1 MKRFVTFAF
10 VIALFLAMFTMP
22 ALAQDTIPSDAAT
35 NTLSYVIVVVL
46 AVLLVGAMIFGAYV
60 TGWLA
65 KLVPPE
71 TAASIYQSGVRF
83 GFQVALDKAA
93 KTASPLDDEFL
104 TELARTRGMVVEKI
118 TAPDGTVQYVVKSAV
133 TPSPSLPT
141 SGAATVYPDAG

>member
-1 MKRFVTFAF
+1 MKHLRIILI
-10 VIALFLAMFTMP
+10 IALFLALFTVP
-22 ALAQDTIPSDAAT
+22 ALAQDAPSDAAA

-93 KTASPLDDEFL
+93 KTASPLDDEFF
-104 TELARTRGMVVEKI
+104 TELARARGYAVEKI
-118 TAPDGTVQYVVKSAV
+118 TAPDGATRYVVTPPELPVPNSRQSA
-133 TPSPSLPT
+133 L
-141 SGAATVYPDAG
+141 

>member
-1 MKRFVTFAF
+1 MKHLRIILIVALSL
-10 VIALFLAMFTMP
+10 ALFTVP
-22 ALAQDTIPSDAAT
+22 ALAQDAPSDAAA

-93 KTASPLDDEFL
+93 KTASPLDDEFF
-104 TELARTRGMVVEKI
+104 TELAQARGMSVEKI
-118 TAPDGTVQYVVKSAV
+118 VAPDGTTQYVVKPPAALSVPNSRQSA
-133 TPSPSLPT
+133 L
-141 SGAATVYPDAG
+141 